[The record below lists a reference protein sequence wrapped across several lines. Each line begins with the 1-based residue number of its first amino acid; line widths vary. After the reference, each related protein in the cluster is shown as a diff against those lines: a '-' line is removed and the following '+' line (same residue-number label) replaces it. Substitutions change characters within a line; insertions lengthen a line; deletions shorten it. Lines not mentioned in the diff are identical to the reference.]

1 MATIRRFEEIEAWK
15 TARELT
21 ISVYRLTGQGA
32 FSKDFGLRDQI
43 RRAAVSVMS
52 NIAEGFESQTQAQFV
67 RYLGHAKASAGE
79 VRSQLYVAIDIKY
92 LTKEQF
98 DQAFDLAD
106 KAIRQVA
113 RFMAYLESHPES
125 RRVSEEQAE
134 YNV

>member
-1 MATIRRFEEIEAWK
+1 MATIKHFEDIEAWK
-15 TARELT
+15 TARQLT
-21 ISVYRLTGQGA
+21 VLIYRLTEQGSFA
-32 FSKDFGLRDQI
+32 KDFGLKDQI
-43 RRAAVSVMS
+43 RRAVVSVMS

-79 VRSQLYVAIDIKY
+79 ARSQLYVALDVGY

-98 DQAFDLAD
+98 EQAFELSD
-106 KAIRQVA
+106 KVIRQIQ

-125 RRVSEEQAE
+125 CRISEEQAE